1 MAFMPVESTA
11 FYVTYVYSGLSDVVD
26 GFIAR
31 KLNIQSDFGR
41 KLDSV
46 SDLMFYTTMCI
57 KIWPY
62 LVKYLPPYVWALIWI
77 TLGIRIT
84 LYLIVSVVKKEML
97 ANHTILNK
105 ITGTTLFGVPFVLN
119 NSIFVKYATM
129 VTSIAFISALYEV
142 LLEVKKHFGG
152 NK

>member
-1 MAFMPVESTA
+1 
-11 FYVTYVYSGLSDVVD
+11 
-26 GFIAR
+26 
-31 KLNIQSDFGR
+31 
-41 KLDSV
+41 
-46 SDLMFYTTMCI
+46 MFYTTMCI

-105 ITGTTLFGVPFVLN
+105 ITGTVLFGVPFVLN